1 MNYHNL
7 GVTLFRLGKY
17 EDACKNFDKS
27 LSINEKYD
35 LSLSWKGDCL
45 KFLKRYEDA
54 RRCYIKAYEINP
66 NPVYLREK
74 QRL

>member
-17 EDACKNFDKS
+17 EEACKQFDKS
-27 LSINEKYD
+27 LGLDEKYD

-45 KFLKRYEDA
+45 KFLKRFEDA
-54 RRCYIKAYEINP
+54 RRCYI
-66 NPVYLREK
+66 
-74 QRL
+74 